1 MIESTIARQVALVA
15 FDVDGTLTDN
25 GVYIG
30 APLEGAPPTDARV
43 EFKRYDIQDGLGIV
57 MLRRAGVAVAFISA
71 RQSQSTV
78 LRAAELGVTHVHQG
92 KRLRK
97 VAVLHHL
104 ATELSIPLS
113 AMAFMG
119 DDLADIAAM
128 QCVGLSAAPANA
140 VPEVRDVATI
150 RLTKSGGHGA
160 VREFAE
166 LVLKSRGDW
175 DGLVAEYVADS
186 ARLEDPVA

>member
-1 MIESTIARQVALVA
+1 MIDPTLASRIALVA

-30 APLEGAPPTDARV
+30 APVEGAAGDERV
-43 EFKRYDIQDGLGIV
+43 EYKRYDIQDGLGIV
-57 MLRRAGVAVAFISA
+57 MLRRAGLVIAMISA
-71 RQSQSTV
+71 RHSQSTV

-92 KRLRK
+92 KRTRK
-97 VAVLHHL
+97 VAVLHEL
-104 ATELSIPLS
+104 AASLSISLD
-113 AMAFMG
+113 AIAFMG

-128 QCVGLSAAPANA
+128 QCVGLSAAPSNA
-140 VPEVRDVATI
+140 VQEVLDVATI
-150 RLTKSGGHGA
+150 RLGKRGGHGA

-166 LVLKSRGDW
+166 LLLKSRGAW

-186 ARLEDPVA
+186 ARLDEAAA